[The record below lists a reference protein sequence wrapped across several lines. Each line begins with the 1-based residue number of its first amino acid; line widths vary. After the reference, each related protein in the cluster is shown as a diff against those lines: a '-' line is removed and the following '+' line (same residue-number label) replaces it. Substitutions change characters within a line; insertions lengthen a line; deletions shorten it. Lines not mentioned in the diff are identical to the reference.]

1 MNVII
6 AGGGTGGHLMPGIA
20 VAQELRRRDP
30 NMEILFVG
38 ASRGLEA
45 TVVPREGFPLVA
57 LALGGFARTGWM
69 ERARNF
75 ARLIAAL
82 GRAAGVLRRFAP
94 DVVVG
99 LGGYAAFPAL
109 AVAAVMRVPIVL
121 MEQNVYPGLVNRLMG
136 RWATAVA
143 VPDDGARRH
152 FPHGAVVTGNPVRP
166 AFRSLP
172 RREHHPPY
180 TVLVTGGSQGAESI
194 NRAVVGALE
203 ELKELGAGG
212 ESDWKRV
219 LRFVHQTGKRQ
230 EAAIRNEYQRLGFE
244 AEVSGFFESIEDRY
258 SDADLVVCRAGA
270 TTVAEVRAA
279 GKAAI
284 MIPLAYAADDHQRKN
299 ARAMEQADAAVM
311 IDPDDLSPERLAR
324 EIGSLLGDIPRLER
338 IEANARALAVLDAE
352 QRVADLIERSATGT
366 GTD

>member
-1 MNVII
+1 
-6 AGGGTGGHLMPGIA
+6 MPGIA

-30 NMEILFVG
+30 NVEILFVG

-57 LALGGFARTGWM
+57 LSLGGFARTGWM
-69 ERARNF
+69 ERARNL
-75 ARLIAAL
+75 ARLVTAV
-82 GRAAGVLRRFAP
+82 GRAAGVVRRFGP

-109 AVAAVMRVPIVL
+109 AVAVIGRVPIVL

-143 VPDDGARRH
+143 VPDESAGRH
-152 FPHGAVVTGNPVRP
+152 FGGRAVVTGNPVRP
-166 AFRSLP
+166 AFKSLP
-172 RREHHPPY
+172 GREHNAPF

-194 NRAVVGALE
+194 NRAVTGALE
-203 ELKELGAGG
+203 GLGSGG
-212 ESDWKRV
+212 EFDWRPV

-230 EAAIRNEYQRLGFE
+230 EAAIRNEYERSGFR
-244 AEVSGFFESIEDRY
+244 AEVSSFFESIESRY
-258 SDADLVVCRAGA
+258 AEADLIVCRAGA

-284 MIPLAYAADDHQRKN
+284 MIPLAFAADDHQRKN
-299 ARAMEQADAAVM
+299 ARAMEEAGAAVM
-311 IDPDDLSPERLAR
+311 IDPDELSPELLAR
-324 EIGSLLGDIPRLER
+324 MIESLLGDIPRLER
-338 IEANARALAVLDAE
+338 IEANAKRLAVVDAE
-352 QRVADLIERSATGT
+352 QRVADLIESAAGRGKQDAPKTGT
-366 GTD
+366 VTD